1 MNSQDKINYF
11 LHCDLI
17 LCLQTN
23 KAFIHSGN
31 SVRLHAMVH
40 ALCQVMELSSGR
52 LSHVSLQLLPFVHD
66 FV

>member
-31 SVRLHAMVH
+31 SVRLHAMYGPGTVPGDGI
-40 ALCQVMELSSGR
+40 VI
-52 LSHVSLQLLPFVHD
+52 
-66 FV
+66 

>member
-23 KAFIHSGN
+23 KAFIHLGN
-31 SVRLHAMVH
+31 SVRLRAMVQ
-40 ALCQVMELSSGR
+40 ALCQVVELSSGWLFTC
-52 LSHVSLQLLPFVHD
+52 LSPTASLCP
-66 FV
+66 